1 MNKIKFGL
9 KNVHR
14 APFTVGDDGVVEYG
28 TPVPLK
34 GAVSLTLDAD
44 IASTKVPADD
54 LPAFA
59 TLIEDSGFTGALE
72 VTYLQDEDRV
82 EMFGSKIDKNG
93 VLVESNS
100 DIAKPQALLF
110 EISGDERKM
119 RHVLYNVLFSKPAA
133 GSQTGKSANQNDSCN
148 LVASPAEDTGE
159 IKAKVENT
167 TKTAETYKNWFNEV
181 YVPVFDGEAA
191 AE

>member
-14 APFTVGDDGVVEYG
+14 APFEIGENNVVKYG
-28 TPVPLK
+28 TPVRLK

-44 IASTKVPADD
+44 VTSTKVPADD
-54 LPAFA
+54 LPAFV
-59 TLIEDSGFTGALE
+59 TLIEDNGFTGALE
-72 VTYLQDEDRV
+72 VTYLQDDDRV
-82 EMFGSKIDKNG
+82 EMFGARIDDNG

-100 DIAKPQALLF
+100 DIAKPQSLLS
-110 EISGDERKM
+110 EISGDESKI

-133 GSQTGKSANQNDSCN
+133 GSQTGESANQNDSCN
-148 LVASPAEDTGE
+148 LVARPAEDTGE

-167 TKTAETYKNWFNEV
+167 TETAETYKNWFTKV